1 MSFRKALLLGL
12 LASTFHAPVF
22 AQDSAP
28 AAEADPDLDESD
40 VVEDEIVVTGQRER
54 GAVIGDIEPEV
65 QLNRAEIRSFGASN
79 LGELLEAIA
88 PQTSS
93 GRGRDGGGPV
103 VLLNGRRISGFS
115 EIRGIPPEAI
125 VRVDILPEEVAL
137 KYGYRADQRVVNFVL
152 RPRFRAVT
160 AELEAGMPTAG
171 GRSSYE
177 ADVNVLR
184 INDAGRMSLDLGLEH
199 DTPLFESE
207 RNLIQPTAD
216 DMLLAPFR
224 TLLGESDKASINA
237 TLNRTIFGNVSAT
250 GNARFEATSSQSGLG
265 LAQALDGSFDAL
277 RPLDRE
283 SDGRTSHLGVALNGD
298 LSRWRW
304 SFTGNFDRAVN
315 TSRTDTDDGA
325 RDRSKSANQSLGGEL
340 VANGTLVELPAGALS
355 ATFKAGAETRGF
367 ESETLRAG
375 VAQARSLSRDR
386 VEGQASFDLPIASR
400 RRDILAG
407 IGDLSANFNVAAD
420 HLSDFGTLTTLGYG
434 LNWSPFDIVDVIASV
449 THEDGAPSVQQL
461 GDPSTLTPNVRVFDF
476 TRGETVDVA
485 RLDGGNPDLLADN
498 RRVFKLGLTV
508 KPLKKADLTLSANY
522 TDSRTRNVDRLLP
535 DRDPRDRGRLPGA
548 LRPRRQRA
556 AGPDRQPADQF
567 RPRRP
572 RGSALGDQF
581 LEADRPAG
589 SAGRLRRRAARWRCG
604 RLRTPG
610 TPPTPGQGEGATA
623 PSGERAQRGGGQWRR
638 ARLRRP
644 GRRSW
649 RLWRRRTRRAAPARA
664 LSHLAARGFDPD
676 PRRRARARSA
686 QWFGGRQSRRTPAA
700 RDRIPVGLHQERPR
714 RARLGQLAGRHL
726 GSRRHQRR
734 RRLDRRSLLLRSRD
748 GQPAPVRRSRPAA
761 RAGPRQSLAARH
773 AGHFVGRQ
781 SVRQPA
787 RCPRRDRRDADRLS
801 ARSARP
807 ARPLGPP
814 VGPQALLLS

>member
-12 LASTFHAPVF
+12 LAGTFHAPIF

-28 AAEADPDLDESD
+28 AAASDPDLDESD

-79 LGELLEAIA
+79 LGELLAAIA

-177 ADVNVLR
+177 ADVNILR
-184 INDAGRMSLDLGLEH
+184 INDAGRMSLDLALEH

-207 RNLIQPTAD
+207 RDLVQPTAD

-325 RDRSKSANQSLGGEL
+325 RDRSKSTNQSLGGEL

-407 IGDLSANFNVAAD
+407 IGSLSANFNLAAD

-434 LNWSPFDIVDVIASV
+434 LNWSPIDIVDVIASV

-498 RRVFKLGLTV
+498 RRVFKLGVTV

-522 TDSRTRNVDRLLP
+522 TANHTRNVIASFPTATPEIEAAFPERFV
-535 DRDPRDRGRLPGA
+535 RDGSGRLVQIDS
-548 LRPRRQRA
+548 RPTNFAR
-556 AGPDRQPADQF
+556 
-567 RPRRP
+567 
-572 RGSALGDQF
+572 
-581 LEADRPAG
+581 ADREEVRWGITFSKPIG
-589 SAGRLRRRAARWRCG
+589 PQGPPGGFGAARRG
-604 RLRTPG
+604 GGAGGATPG
-610 TPPTPGQGEGATA
+610 TPPTPGQSEGATA
-623 PSGERAQRGGGQWRR
+623 PSGERAQRGGGQGGGRGFGGPGGGR
-638 ARLRRP
+638 GGFGGGGRGGRLQLALYHT
-644 GRRSW
+644 W
-649 RLWRRRTRRAAPARA
+649 RLEDSILIRDGVPELDLLNGSAVGNRGGRPRHEIEFQSGFTKNGLGARVSVNWQDGTSVRGVTSGAAGSTGDLFFSDLATVNLRLFADLGQQRA
-664 LSHLAARGFDPD
+664 LVRDNRWLRGTRVTLSVDNLFD
-676 PRRRARARSA
+676 S
-686 QWFGGRQSRRTPAA
+686 
-700 RDRIPVGLHQERPR
+700 
-714 RARLGQLAGRHL
+714 
-726 GSRRHQRR
+726 
-734 RRLDRRSLLLRSRD
+734 RLDVRDATGATPIGYQPDLLDPL
-748 GQPAPVRRSRPAA
+748 
-761 RAGPRQSLAARH
+761 
-773 AGHFVGRQ
+773 GR
-781 SVRQPA
+781 SVR
-787 RCPRRDRRDADRLS
+787 LS
-801 ARSARP
+801 VRK
-807 ARPLGPP
+807 LFF
-814 VGPQALLLS
+814 